1 MPSDDYLSYF
11 LGGAFLAHALPYL
24 VVGISRRPNQRPFA
38 KTPYVSNATP
48 AFNVS
53 WGIVELG
60 LAYVLLCHRSS
71 FSLHNPYHVLALSF
85 GILVMSLMFAFVFVR
100 SHRRSL
106 K

>member
-1 MPSDDYLSYF
+1 
-11 LGGAFLAHALPYL
+11 
-24 VVGISRRPNQRPFA
+24 
-38 KTPYVSNATP
+38 
-48 AFNVS
+48 
-53 WGIVELG
+53 
-60 LAYVLLCHRSS
+60 VLLCHRSS